1 MKESFTVESKM
12 YHFYEKIQ
20 KELVKT
26 KPAEHAS
33 CRIHSIDRSVTSH
46 LDHRQASWNLLPGT
60 VPLTIKGVH
69 PLEDPTKAD
78 KQNLF
83 IY

>member
-1 MKESFTVESKM
+1 MKKYRSARKD
-12 YHFYEKIQ
+12 
-20 KELVKT
+20 
-26 KPAEHAS
+26 KPAEHLS

-46 LDHRQASWNLLPGT
+46 LDHRQASMNELPVT

-78 KQNLF
+78 KQNQF